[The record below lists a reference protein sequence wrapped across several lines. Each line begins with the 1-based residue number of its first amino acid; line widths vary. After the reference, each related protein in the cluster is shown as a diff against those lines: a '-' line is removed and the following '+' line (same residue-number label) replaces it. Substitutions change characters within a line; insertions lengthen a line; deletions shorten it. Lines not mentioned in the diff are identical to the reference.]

1 MDKILVIGN
10 GFDLAIC
17 AKTAYRDFFNSD
29 YYRST
34 KEEVEDWLRVID
46 EERSFTAYLYHIA
59 KKEYSFNCWDLL
71 FCMESFSGVWA
82 ESENSIAWC
91 DVERV
96 IHDSITKKGR
106 RVFNWDTVYAQYKK
120 AFVGDLFSGD
130 NLRSIDNEKVR
141 AMASYIAIEEEEK
154 CLGKEEFV
162 SKLLEDLSEFEIA
175 FGRYII
181 DVTRSG
187 DYTTK
192 ARDSVNKLLGK
203 ERDILID
210 SFNYSDFSNG
220 NIEIRHINGD
230 SVHPIFGIFLSE
242 SEESR
247 FKEYNCFTKT
257 ARRLQ
262 QDAYNYNRNTNWA
275 HRDIGEA
282 VVYGHSLN
290 NMDYDYYNY
299 LFTVLKFNTR
309 DLEQMGKVSFVYK
322 VYDTNRQ
329 NEIRASYADAVYD
342 LINHYEQSICESGQH
357 VLLNLLRFSGKLRII
372 DWNDLL

>member
-96 IHDSITKKGR
+96 IHDSI
-106 RVFNWDTVYAQYKK
+106 
-120 AFVGDLFSGD
+120 GD

-175 FGRYII
+175 FGRYIS

-309 DLEQMGKVSFVYK
+309 DLEQ
-322 VYDTNRQ
+322 
-329 NEIRASYADAVYD
+329 YADAVYD